1 MIKKFG
7 LISITIFLILGA
19 FPALAFQAH
28 EHNQEQAARN
38 RHRDRWY
45 WQMPHRTMDELGIKA
60 GMTFL
65 PMQNI
70 YVCRPGR

>member
-45 WQMPHRTMDELGIKA
+45 WQMPHRTMDEPGIKA

-70 YVCRPGR
+70 YICRPGR